1 MLTPVPTDKMEKL
14 LAVISESYAFTVG
27 IGVVW
32 LKFIVSVTRFAVNQ
46 HVSANSDLTAAASA
60 SLS

>member
-1 MLTPVPTDKMEKL
+1 MEKP
-14 LAVISESYAFTVG
+14 LAVVSESYAFTVG

-46 HVSANSDLTAAASA
+46 HVSGNSDLTAAASA